1 MPLELPV
8 LTVAN
13 ATLWRKWLLKHHPSS
28 PGVWLT
34 LAKKGTTTPT
44 TLTYQQ
50 ALEEALCFGFIDGQA
65 RKKDEA
71 TFSQRFTPR
80 TPKSTWSQRNVNLI
94 ARLEE
99 ENRMHASGGEA
110 VEAAKRD
117 GRWEAAY
124 AGSKSAEA
132 PEDFLNEVA
141 KVPKAQKT
149 WESLNRQNRY
159 VIYMRLAALKTEK
172 GREKRIAAFVEMLG
186 KGETPVPQK
195 RRLEDVQVED
205 DMGGEEEAGKPKK
218 KARTGKAKKSVGND
232 GNDDVAVAQPVE
244 MTRST
249 RSGRKAPGKY
259 D

>member
-28 PGVWLT
+28 PGIWLT

-65 RKKDEA
+65 RKKDEV

-99 ENRMHASGGEA
+99 ENRMHASGREA

-132 PEDFLNEVA
+132 PEDFLDEVA
-141 KVPKAQKT
+141 KVLKAQKT

-172 GREKRIAAFVEMLG
+172 GRERRIAAFVEMLA

-195 RRLEDVQVED
+195 RGLEDVTVED
-205 DMGGEEEAGKPKK
+205 DGVGDEGAGKPKK
-218 KARTGKAKKSVGND
+218 KAKIGKGKSVGT
-232 GNDDVAVAQPVE
+232 DDKDDALVAEPLE
-244 MTRST
+244 LTRTT
-249 RSGRKAPGKY
+249 RFGRKAPGKY
-259 D
+259 E